1 MKCNICMLISC
12 PYRIVTLTYSYVCI
26 ID

>member
-1 MKCNICMLISC
+1 MLISC
-12 PYRIVTLTYSYVCI
+12 PYRIVTLTYSNVCT